1 MGIRQQALFMCFNG
15 VILIKLKRDKDA
27 LKAELLLILE

>member
-1 MGIRQQALFMCFNG
+1 MGIRQQALFMWFNK

-27 LKAELLLILE
+27 LKAEVLLILE